1 LSPLRAAAL
10 VALVLAATACAKKD
24 DQRAL
29 DLSTPGLVAGGAAAG
44 YVDIDKVVAA
54 HPLNHQL
61 QALQDQITLLNAT
74 AVSGPTPVT
83 PAQIKAQDNLQREL
97 SDAQAA
103 FTQVLADK
111 QSSYHLKEQQ
121 ADADITSRALGG
133 STAGPGGIVG
143 GLQADFQRQ
152 MAAMQLSARKTLDT
166 YRSDLFKQDG
176 DHLKHVQALIAQDV
190 QAKMRAKDSQLSAA
204 ETAYQIQLA
213 RQDQDRRLNLKAK
226 LDNLT
231 LSPADRQTYSNQLQ
245 AIEAREASLIAAMKA
260 RDDATLLAYR
270 KQTQDDA
277 AKRFNAERAATEKD
291 TNLKLAA
298 RQTQL
303 ESAIRTQGMQLGGQ
317 FQSKLNSANAT
328 LSNNPK
334 VQSQLADVHAK
345 ILAQYQADAV
355 AAMTTY
361 QATRKQLVAKYSAV
375 ARMRFQDNVA
385 LSLQAE
391 QLAQERKQ
399 LYDGIVRQV
408 QSLVADVARR
418 NGVGVVF
425 GAIAGA
431 GSAIDLTA
439 QVAKAAAALPSTT
452 PPPSVPGG

>member
-1 LSPLRAAAL
+1 
-10 VALVLAATACAKKD
+10 
-24 DQRAL
+24 
-29 DLSTPGLVAGGAAAG
+29 
-44 YVDIDKVVAA
+44 
-54 HPLNHQL
+54 
-61 QALQDQITLLNAT
+61 
-74 AVSGPTPVT
+74 
-83 PAQIKAQDNLQREL
+83 
-97 SDAQAA
+97 
-103 FTQVLADK
+103 
-111 QSSYHLKEQQ
+111 
-121 ADADITSRALGG
+121 
-133 STAGPGGIVG
+133 
-143 GLQADFQRQ
+143 
-152 MAAMQLSARKTLDT
+152 MQLSARKTLDT

-176 DHLKHVQALIAQDV
+176 DHLKHVQALIGQDV

-231 LSPADRQTYSNQLQ
+231 LAPADRQTYSNQLQ

-260 RDDATLLAYR
+260 RDDATLRAYR

-317 FQSKLNSANAT
+317 FQSRLNSANAT